1 MVPLLGVLVCMG
13 TGCALR
19 TVPPI
24 RFLPILGK
32 EKTIETTDVLL
43 RLLKDRDR
51 AVRAGAVDLLG
62 DLGQAGDKKLKKEV
76 ARVLGLAMKDRDP
89 GLRVQVVQKLGC
101 DGGHVRQQIPVQRPQ
116 GSSPVRPHRGSHRDR
131 QPRAG
136 DFCPYSRSASFG
148 PTHPLSWPN
157 SHSVN
162 RPASEHRSSLT
173 LPL

>member
-89 GLRVQVVQKLGC
+89 GLRVQVVQKLGAMEAMYANKYLFSALK
-101 DGGHVRQQIPVQRPQ
+101 DPHPFVRTEVLTVIANRERGTSVPIP
-116 GSSPVRPHRGSHRDR
+116 G
-131 QPRAG
+131 A
-136 DFCPYSRSASFG
+136 
-148 PTHPLSWPN
+148 PLS
-157 SHSVN
+157 
-162 RPASEHRSSLT
+162 AQLT
-173 LPL
+173 P